1 MLELDPDAFPVMKAL
16 QEIYEASERW
26 DRLQEALV
34 KQLSTVDEGGAE
46 RMAVLRALGRNADA
60 RLGDSEAALEYYRQV
75 FLETPGDADTLA
87 ALERLYAQTTRWYD
101 LVEALRAHSEV
112 LEEGSDRLVP
122 TLVRLASVAEQH
134 LQDVDLAIE
143 TLNRVR
149 ENEPN
154 HAGALTVLARLY
166 ERAGEWEKTAETLE
180 LAIENAGEG
189 SERAEAWRRLGLLY
203 RDRLDRTD
211 EARRAFEAAVAEGE
225 DAEALDAL
233 VALAREAGDDAT
245 VAALLQ
251 KRLSG
256 AEGEARV
263 GLLLEIAELREKT
276 GDAAGSVEALE
287 EAWGLD
293 QERLEVADR
302 LLEAYLDADRHDD
315 AEPILAGV
323 IEKLKG
329 ARRFKELFAY
339 NYRMGRVAEARGDEE
354 GALAAYTACFDY
366 DATYLP
372 NLLKL
377 GALHFKREEWDQ
389 ALKIFQTVLLHQ
401 MKLEKHERV
410 DVFYRLGQVR
420 MALGDE
426 RKAKDMF
433 NRALGLDPDH
443 AAAREAKDALG

>member
-1 MLELDPDAFPVMKAL
+1 M
-16 QEIYEASERW
+16 
-26 DRLQEALV
+26 
-34 KQLSTVDEGGAE
+34 
-46 RMAVLRALGRNADA
+46 
-60 RLGDSEAALEYYRQV
+60 
-75 FLETPGDADTLA
+75 
-87 ALERLYAQTTRWYD
+87 
-101 LVEALRAHSEV
+101 
-112 LEEGSDRLVP
+112 
-122 TLVRLASVAEQH
+122 
-134 LQDVDLAIE
+134 
-143 TLNRVR
+143 
-149 ENEPN
+149 
-154 HAGALTVLARLY
+154 
-166 ERAGEWEKTAETLE
+166 
-180 LAIENAGEG
+180 
-189 SERAEAWRRLGLLY
+189 
-203 RDRLDRTD
+203 
-211 EARRAFEAAVAEGE
+211 AEGE